1 MGEINITRGGHPVRF
16 PVSVG
21 NRPDSATGPAW
32 EPAVTVG
39 KELLP
44 VFGCAIGAHGNVLF
58 AFPQDRESERR
69 RGGDCGSSQRR
80 MAAAG
85 GRERWDALDLAA
97 HASFILLT
105 LSLKL
110 IRLGAWSERL
120 AAR

>member
-1 MGEINITRGGHPVRF
+1 
-16 PVSVG
+16 
-21 NRPDSATGPAW
+21 
-32 EPAVTVG
+32 
-39 KELLP
+39 
-44 VFGCAIGAHGNVLF
+44 
-58 AFPQDRESERR
+58 
-69 RGGDCGSSQRR
+69 